1 MASPLNALHMK
12 ASDSCKNQVTLEFCM
27 KINEKRRNKMIP
39 NKITTITLLLVFAGL
54 GPIPGAYADDQ
65 RARVIMEKVDA
76 RDDGDNQTADM
87 EMILIDKRG
96 SQRVRKI
103 ATFSKDKDAD
113 ELRLMFFQHPA
124 DVKDTS
130 FLTYD
135 YDDPD
140 KDDDQWLYLPALRKT
155 KRIASSDKSGS
166 FMGSDLNYSDM
177 TDRNLADYDFTLKK
191 EMEVKGVKTWLI
203 ESIPRSKKVI
213 KETGYKKSLII
224 VRQDNYVVIRA
235 VNWVKDGGYLKYVD
249 VRRLQRIDGIWV
261 ATETHVTKKKD
272 KKTVHK
278 TILKLNNV
286 KFNQKLDYALFTVRR
301 MEKGL

>member
-1 MASPLNALHMK
+1 MLTNKKIGKDPTANKDLTCLLSLAAL
-12 ASDSCKNQVTLEFCM
+12 
-27 KINEKRRNKMIP
+27 I
-39 NKITTITLLLVFAGL
+39 LVVALTPSL
-54 GPIPGAYADDQ
+54 GWCDDPAA
-65 RARVIMEKVDA
+65 RAIMEKVDA
-76 RDDGDNQTADM
+76 RDDGDNRTADM
-87 EMILIDKRG
+87 EMILIDKNG
-96 SQRVRKI
+96 NQRVRKI
-103 ATFSKDKDAD
+103 ATFSKDKGAD

-177 TDRNLADYDFTLKK
+177 TDRNLEDYNFTLKK

-203 ESIPRSKKVI
+203 ESIPRTKKVI
-213 KETGYKKSLII
+213 KETGYEKSLII

-235 VNWVKDGGYLKYVD
+235 VNWVKEGGYLKYVD
-249 VRRLQRIDGIWV
+249 VKRLELIDGIWV
-261 ATETHVTKKKD
+261 ETETHVTKKKN
-272 KKTVHK
+272 KKLAHK
-278 TILKLNNV
+278 TILKFNNV
-286 KFNQKLDYALFTVRR
+286 KFNQKLDYEMFTIRR